1 LIKVIQI
8 IDDKTIGGINT
19 VVRHLDNIFG
29 NGSSIILKTISYSN
43 TADDTT
49 NYRNLLNHHFLNSR
63 SFFKFIFKL
72 RKCSTRN
79 DILILHG
86 FTPLIAFGILGTTY
100 KTIFINHG
108 VLGTGRKLK
117 RYEIIKNFLLY
128 FFINFFADT
137 IVNVSAFSMNKFID
151 TYSVDPDRCKVI
163 YNSTDFRQKE
173 LVFRKSDNI
182 VLGYHGRFV
191 HFKRVDRL
199 IKVSHRLNRYYKS
212 SVHIVGSGP
221 LRDYYFELCRN
232 LGVDLTVHDYT
243 DTVQEEIA
251 KFDFEIIPSNEE
263 NFGISVLEAILS
275 GKITFVFSDG
285 GGCTEIFGSNFNW
298 YVCKSID
305 EAAEKI
311 LSLYNNFKDEDEKQ
325 FCSLQEYILE
335 RYSMKVMK
343 DEYSK
348 IIRSLI

>member
-1 LIKVIQI
+1 MIKVIQI

-19 VVRHLDNIFG
+19 VVRHLDNLFG
-29 NGSSIILKTISYSN
+29 NDTSISMETISYSN
-43 TADDTT
+43 TAEDTT

-63 SFFKFIFKL
+63 SSFKLILKL
-72 RKCSTRN
+72 RKCSTRS

-86 FTPLIAFGILGTTY
+86 FTPLIAFGILGTSY
-100 KTIFINHG
+100 KTILINHG

-117 RYEIIKNFLLY
+117 RYEIIKQFLLY
-128 FFINFFADT
+128 FFINFFVDT
-137 IVNVSAFSMNKFID
+137 IVNVSAFAMNKFIN
-151 TYSVDPDRCKVI
+151 TYSVGPNKCKVI
-163 YNSTDFRQKE
+163 YNSTDFRKKK
-173 LVFRKSDNI
+173 LAFRKSDNI

-199 IKVSHRLNRYYKS
+199 IKVCHRINRHNKS
-212 SVHIVGSGP
+212 SVHIIGSGP
-221 LRDYYFELCRN
+221 LREYYYELSSN
-232 LGVDLTVHDYT
+232 LGVDLTVQDYT
-243 DTVQEEIA
+243 DTVQEEIV

-285 GGCTEIFGSNFNW
+285 GGCTEIFGSSFNW
-298 YVCKSID
+298 YVCRSVD

-335 RYSMKVMK
+335 RYSMKAMK

-348 IIRSLI
+348 LIRSLI